1 MDFTVT
7 ESAWKRIK
15 GVLPASTWGEDPSQ
29 KVVLR
34 IKVMGGG
41 CSGLHYKFEPDIVR
55 VGDLK
60 IEKDGYIVAID
71 LKSFLYVKGSE
82 LNYIESLAK
91 SEFVVQ
97 NPNAKSSCGCG
108 KSFST

>member
-15 GVLPASTWGEDPSQ
+15 EVLPNG
-29 KVVLR
+29 VGILR
-34 IKVMGGG
+34 IKVVGGG
-41 CSGLHYKFEPDIVR
+41 CSGLHYIFEPDVAR
-55 VGDLK
+55 AGDLK

-71 LKSFLYVKGSE
+71 PKSFLYVKGSE

>member
-7 ESAWKRIK
+7 ERAWKRIAE
-15 GVLPASTWGEDPSQ
+15 VLPKGIC
-29 KVVLR
+29 VFR
-34 IKVMGGG
+34 IKVVGGG
-41 CSGLHYKFEPDIVR
+41 CSGLHYKFEPDVVR
-55 VGDLK
+55 AGDLK
-60 IEKDGYIVAID
+60 IEKDDYMVVID
-71 LKSFLYVKGSE
+71 PKSFLYVKGSG

>member
-7 ESAWKRIK
+7 ESAWKRIRE
-15 GVLPASTWGEDPSQ
+15 VLPQSTWGEDPSQ

-34 IKVMGGG
+34 IKVVGGG
-41 CSGLHYKFEPDIVR
+41 CSGLHYEFKPDTLR
-55 VGDLK
+55 SGDLK
-60 IEKDGYIVAID
+60 IEKDEYVVVID
-71 LKSFLYVKGSE
+71 PKSFLYVKGSE
-82 LNYIESLAK
+82 LDYIESLAK
-91 SEFVVQ
+91 SEFVIQ

>member
-15 GVLPASTWGEDPSQ
+15 EVLPKTADGEDQ
-29 KVVLR
+29 QTVLR
-34 IKVMGGG
+34 IKVVGGG
-41 CSGLHYKFEPDIVR
+41 CSGLHYKFEPDVVR
-55 VGDLK
+55 PGDLK

-71 LKSFLYVKGSE
+71 PKSFLHVKGSE
-82 LNYIESLAK
+82 LDHKESLMK
-91 SEFVVQ
+91 SELVVQ

-108 KSFST
+108 ESFST